1 MPVFWRSGKV
11 LAAPGSSLALLGFAS
26 TGLAVGSVG
35 ISTVDL
41 GFNGPTSS
49 NLMDVAAGLALF
61 LPPVGST
68 LGGVY
73 FGASFVSKA
82 TTGVDL
88 GQRWD
93 NWNP

>member
-1 MPVFWRSGKV
+1 
-11 LAAPGSSLALLGFAS
+11 
-26 TGLAVGSVG
+26 
-35 ISTVDL
+35 
-41 GFNGPTSS
+41 
-49 NLMDVAAGLALF
+49 
-61 LPPVGST
+61 
-68 LGGVY
+68 VY